1 MTDVAP
7 DWSHP
12 FDDPIPLPDGR
23 VLRTLAD
30 AGFYVAALSEAEQQR
45 IEWRAAAEI
54 LLKAAEGRSV
64 VTLAQAAMLQALLL
78 DQQRRHVEP

>member
-30 AGFYVAALSEAEQQR
+30 AGLYVAALSEAEQPR

-54 LLKAAEGRSV
+54 LLKAAEGRNV
-64 VTLAQAAMLQALLL
+64 VTAQAAMLQALLL
-78 DQQRRHVEP
+78 DQQRRHVES